1 MHPSSKSHSKLH
13 TEEQQLQV
21 LFFGALLVR
30 AGSCRYFAGSVME
43 GAEMPAVSLWRAL
56 LEYEDGAY
64 IEVRGVGAS
73 ADWGSQALGGC

>member
-13 TEEQQLQV
+13 TEETLSLVPLHVKAKNSLKHQQLQV

-43 GAEMPAVSLWRAL
+43 GAEMPAVSL
-56 LEYEDGAY
+56 
-64 IEVRGVGAS
+64 
-73 ADWGSQALGGC
+73 